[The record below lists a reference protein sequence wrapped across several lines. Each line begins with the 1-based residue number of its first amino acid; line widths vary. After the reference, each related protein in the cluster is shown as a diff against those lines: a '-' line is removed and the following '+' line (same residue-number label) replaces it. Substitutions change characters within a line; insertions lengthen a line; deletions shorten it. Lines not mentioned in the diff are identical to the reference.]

1 MTDTDRRTSGG
12 TRRVV
17 LTVAV
22 ALALVVSGC
31 AAAPGSLDGAGDDAA
46 SAEIGFVDATSESG
60 LAYNGT
66 GTGAAGNGNNGVY
79 VADVDN
85 DGWEDLLAV
94 GAERPALFRN
104 TGGAFER
111 TGELS
116 GLEREYKSAAF
127 VDYDGDGWRDLIL
140 LAKDGPAAAFH
151 NDEGS
156 FERTDIGLGNFTHP
170 LGAAVADYD
179 GDGDRDLFVYQ
190 SGDWADE
197 RPEGYFSPNKSIT
210 DDNGNPNVL
219 FENTGTSE
227 TSRAA
232 GEGGDTGESGDSRF
246 ERVDAPA
253 IADDRWSL
261 AASFVDLTGDGRP
274 DIHVANDYNNDTV
287 YLNRGDG
294 SFERIQLGGPTARN
308 GMASEVNDVNRDGR
322 PDVFVTNIDIPASRE
337 TLSPDRYERLKR
349 FLQYVIHSG
358 RTRGNTML
366 VNRGDGEFVDRAGPY
381 GVREGGWG
389 WAASVTDLDNDGDRD
404 LLHTTQTV
412 VALNQSDPVFTL
424 PMVWERGADNFT
436 RLDASD
442 RGLAEQDGRGM
453 VTVDYDRDGDRDV
466 IIANYHGP
474 YAVYENTV
482 RSPDTEEGAGASV
495 PASAV
500 QFEIVD
506 ENGAVAIGA
515 NATVTVD
522 GRETAVWQH
531 SRTDFVS
538 QESAVTHVGL
548 GDAEGATVDVT
559 WPDGTERTV
568 DLDADRRYRVGP
580 DGVDVVANFTS
591 ADATGN

>member
-1 MTDTDRRTSGG
+1 MTGVDTRRTAA
-12 TRRVV
+12 
-17 LTVAV
+17 LLAV

-31 AAAPGSLDGAGDDAA
+31 AAAPGASGGGEDPA
-46 SAEIGFVDATSESG
+46 SAEIGFVDATDESG
-60 LAYNGT
+60 LDYSGT

-85 DGWEDLLAV
+85 DGWEDLLVV
-94 GAERPALFRN
+94 GGERPALFRN

-111 TGELS
+111 TGQLS
-116 GLEREYKSAAF
+116 GLDREYKSAAF
-127 VDYDGDGWRDLIL
+127 VDYDGDGWRDLLL

-170 LGAAVADYD
+170 LGAAAADYD

-190 SGDWADE
+190 SGDWSDE
-197 RPEGYFSPNKSIT
+197 RPAGYFSPNKSIA

-219 FENTGTSE
+219 FEN
-227 TSRAA
+227 
-232 GEGGDTGESGDSRF
+232 TGESGDSRF
-246 ERVDAPA
+246 ERVDAPG
-253 IADDRWSL
+253 ISGDRWSL

-294 SFERIQLGGPTARN
+294 TFEQVQLGGATARN
-308 GMASEVNDVNRDGR
+308 GMASEINDVNGDGR

-337 TLSPDRYERLKR
+337 TLSPERYERLKR

-358 RTRGNTML
+358 RTKGNTML
-366 VNRGDGEFVDRAGPY
+366 VNEGDGEFVDRADAY

-404 LLHTTQTV
+404 LFHTTQTV
-412 VALNQSDPVFTL
+412 VALNESHPVYTL
-424 PMVWERGADNFT
+424 PMVWERDGDNFT
-436 RLDASD
+436 RLDAAD

-453 VTVDYDRDGDRDV
+453 ATLDYDHDGDQDV
-466 IIANYHGP
+466 IVADYHGP

-482 RSPDTEEGAGASV
+482 RSPDTEGRADGSAPAG
-495 PASAV
+495 AV

-506 ENGAVAIGA
+506 DEGAVAIGA
-515 NATVTVD
+515 TATVTVD
-522 GRETAVWQH
+522 GTETAVWQH

-538 QESAVTHVGL
+538 QDSAVTHVGL
-548 GDAEGATVDVT
+548 GDADAATVDVV

-568 DLDADRRYRVGP
+568 DLDADRRYRITP
-580 DGVDVVANFTS
+580 DGVEVVAKFSS
-591 ADATGN
+591 ADAGEN

>member
-1 MTDTDRRTSGG
+1 MTGSDRRTSGAAH
-12 TRRVV
+12 RAL

-22 ALALVVSGC
+22 ALTLVVSGC
-31 AAAPGSLDGAGDDAA
+31 AAAPGSLDGAETDGA
-46 SAEIGFVDATSESG
+46 SAEIGFVDATAEAG

-66 GTGAAGNGNNGVY
+66 GTGAAGNGNNGVF
-79 VADVDN
+79 VADIDN

-94 GAERPALFRN
+94 GGEHPALFRN

-127 VDYDGDGWRDLIL
+127 VDYDGDGWRDLLL

-156 FERTDIGLGNFTHP
+156 FERTDVGLGNFTHP
-170 LGAAVADYD
+170 LGAAAADYD

-197 RPEGYFSPNKSIT
+197 RPEGYFSTNKSVAG
-210 DDNGNPNVL
+210 DNGNPNVL
-219 FENTGTSE
+219 FENTGES
-227 TSRAA
+227 
-232 GEGGDTGESGDSRF
+232 GEGRF
-246 ERVDAPA
+246 ERVDGTG
-253 IADDRWSL
+253 ITGDRWTL

-274 DIHVANDYNNDTV
+274 DIHAANDYNNDTV

-294 SFERIQLGGPTARN
+294 TFEQVQLGGATARN
-308 GMASEVNDVNRDGR
+308 GMASEINDVNRDGR

-358 RTRGNTML
+358 RTKGNTML
-366 VNRGDGEFVDRAGPY
+366 INQGDGEFVDRADAY

-404 LLHTTQTV
+404 LFHTTQTV

-424 PMVWERGADNFT
+424 PMVWERDGDNFT

-442 RGLAEQDGRGM
+442 RGFAEQDGRGM

-466 IIANYHGP
+466 IIADYHGP

-482 RSPDTEEGAGASV
+482 RSPDTERRANGSAPAGA
-495 PASAV
+495 A

-506 ENGAVAIGA
+506 GNGAVAVGA

-522 GRETAVWQH
+522 GRETAVWQN
-531 SRTDFVS
+531 SRSDFIS
-538 QESAVTHVGL
+538 QESSVTHIGL
-548 GDAEGATVDVT
+548 GDAERATVDVT

-568 DLDADRRYRVGP
+568 ELDADRRYRIGP
-580 DGVDVVANFTS
+580 DGVDVVANFS
-591 ADATGN
+591 AAPAN

>member
-1 MTDTDRRTSGG
+1 MTGADTRGPGRARRA
-12 TRRVV
+12 V

-31 AAAPGSLDGAGDDAA
+31 AVAPGNGDGAGADGA
-46 SAEIGFVDATSESG
+46 SAEIGFADVTDESG

-94 GAERPALFRN
+94 GGERPALFRN

-111 TGELS
+111 TGQLS

-127 VDYDGDGWRDLIL
+127 VDYDGDGWRDLLL
-140 LAKDGPAAAFH
+140 LAKDGPALAFH
-151 NDEGS
+151 NDEGT
-156 FERTDIGLGNFTHP
+156 FERADIGLGNFTHP
-170 LGAAVADYD
+170 LGAAAADYD
-179 GDGDRDLFVYQ
+179 GDGDRDLLVYQ
-190 SGDWADE
+190 SGDWSDD
-197 RPEGYFSPNKSIT
+197 RPAGYFSPNKSVA

-219 FENTGTSE
+219 FENTGAS
-227 TSRAA
+227 
-232 GEGGDTGESGDSRF
+232 GEDRF

-253 IADDRWSL
+253 IAGDRWSL

-287 YLNRGDG
+287 YLNQGDG
-294 SFERIQLGGPTARN
+294 SFEQIQLGGATARN
-308 GMASEVNDVNRDGR
+308 GMASEINDVNRDGR
-322 PDVFVTNIDIPASRE
+322 PDLFVTNIDIPASRE
-337 TLSPDRYERLKR
+337 TLSPERYERLKR
-349 FLQYVIHSG
+349 FLQFVIHSG
-358 RTRGNTML
+358 RTKGNTML
-366 VNRGDGEFVDRAGPY
+366 VNEGDGEFVDRADDY

-404 LLHTTQTV
+404 LFHTTQTV
-412 VALNQSDPVFTL
+412 VALNQSDPVYTM
-424 PMVWERGADNFT
+424 PMVWERDGDNFT

-442 RGLAEQDGRGM
+442 RGLREQDGRGM
-453 VTVDYDRDGDRDV
+453 ATLDYDHDGDQDV
-466 IIANYHGP
+466 IIADYHGP

-482 RSPDTEEGAGASV
+482 RSPAGGDRAGATESAGTDA
-495 PASAV
+495 PAGAV
-500 QFEIVD
+500 QFEVVD
-506 ENGAVAIGA
+506 DEGAVAIGA
-515 NATVTVD
+515 TATATVD

-538 QESAVTHVGL
+538 QDSAFTHVGL
-548 GDAEGATVDVT
+548 GDADAATVAVT

-568 DLDADRRYRVGP
+568 ELDADRRYRITP
-580 DGVDVVANFTS
+580 DGVEVVANFS
-591 ADATGN
+591 AAPGED

>member
-22 ALALVVSGC
+22 ALTLVVSGC

-116 GLEREYKSAAF
+116 GLEREDKSAAF
-127 VDYDGDGWRDLIL
+127 VDY
-140 LAKDGPAAAFH
+140 
-151 NDEGS
+151 EGS

-366 VNRGDGEFVDRAGPY
+366 VNRGAGEFVDRAGAY

>member
-1 MTDTDRRTSGG
+1 MTGNSLRRAL
-12 TRRVV
+12 

-22 ALALVVSGC
+22 AAALVVSGC
-31 AAAPGSLDGAGDDAA
+31 SAAPGFFDGGDDETA
-46 SAEIGFVDATSESG
+46 SAEIGFVDATDEAG

-66 GTGAAGNGNNGVY
+66 GTGAAGNGNNGVF
-79 VADVDN
+79 VADIDN
-85 DGWEDLLAV
+85 DGWQDLLAV
-94 GAERPALFRN
+94 GGERPALFRN

-116 GLEREYKSAAF
+116 GLDREFKSAAF

-140 LAKDGPAAAFH
+140 LAKDGPAVAFH
-151 NDEGS
+151 NDGGS

-170 LGAAVADYD
+170 LGAAAADYD

-190 SGDWADE
+190 SGDWADD
-197 RPEGYFSPNKSIT
+197 RPAGYFSTNKSVE

-219 FENTGTSE
+219 FENTG
-227 TSRAA
+227 
-232 GEGGDTGESGDSRF
+232 ESGADRF
-246 ERVDAPA
+246 ERVDGTG
-253 IADDRWSL
+253 ITGDRWSL

-287 YLNRGDG
+287 YLNQGDG
-294 SFERIQLGGPTARN
+294 TFRQIQLGGATARN
-308 GMASEVNDVNRDGR
+308 GMASEITDVNGDGR

-337 TLSPDRYERLKR
+337 TLSPDRYERLER

-358 RTRGNTML
+358 RTKGNTML
-366 VNRGDGEFVDRAGPY
+366 VNQGNGEFVDRADAY

-404 LLHTTQTV
+404 LFHTTQTV

-424 PMVWERGADNFT
+424 PMVWERGGDNFT
-436 RLDASD
+436 RLDASE
-442 RGLAEQDGRGM
+442 RGLREQDGRGM

-466 IIANYHGP
+466 IIADYHGP

-482 RSPDTEEGAGASV
+482 RSPDTDRGTNASAPAG
-495 PASAV
+495 AV

-506 ENGAVAIGA
+506 GEGAVAIGA

-522 GRETAVWQH
+522 GRETAVWQN
-531 SRTDFVS
+531 SRSDFIS
-538 QESAVTHVGL
+538 QGSPVTHVGL

-568 DLDADRRYRVGP
+568 ELDADRRYRVGP
-580 DGVDVVANFTS
+580 DSIEVVANFTS
-591 ADATGN
+591 ADPG